1 MTHRNTTQKDDL
13 IEPNSYTFA
22 PIISD
27 SQETMKAAPAK
38 VQETSNLEDVG
49 RATLQIVH
57 DLKNQLNGLK
67 LYATFLRKR
76 FERDDRA
83 TEERET
89 LAKLIAGLDRS
100 AREMTALVN
109 YSRPVEIQRQPHTD
123 LRRIIRG
130 AARVA
135 LSRTT
140 GDLERADVTYQIE
153 EGEFFGEFDSPALAE
168 AFNAMTEHAL
178 SNVPQRDINLL
189 SLHVSRIKGG
199 SPKALVEWRGVQPA
213 NPNSSA
219 TSFNG
224 HATVHMALAAKTIE
238 AHGGQIEYAASAIR
252 AWLPLSE

>member
-1 MTHRNTTQKDDL
+1 
-13 IEPNSYTFA
+13 
-22 PIISD
+22 
-27 SQETMKAAPAK
+27 
-38 VQETSNLEDVG
+38 
-49 RATLQIVH
+49 
-57 DLKNQLNGLK
+57 

-89 LAKLIAGLDRS
+89 LAKLIGGLDRS

-109 YSRPVEIQRQPHTD
+109 YSRPVELQRQPHTD
-123 LRRIIRG
+123 LRRIIPG

-135 LSRTT
+135 VSRTT
-140 GDLERADVTYQIE
+140 GDLERADVAYQIE
-153 EGEFFGEFDSPALAE
+153 EGAFFGEFDSSALAE
-168 AFNAMTEHAL
+168 AFDSMSEHAI
-178 SNVPQRDINLL
+178 SSVPQRDINLL
-189 SLHVSRIKGG
+189 SLHVSRTNNAG
-199 SPKALVEWRGVQPA
+199 PPRALVEWRGVQAA
-213 NPNSSA
+213 NHNPST